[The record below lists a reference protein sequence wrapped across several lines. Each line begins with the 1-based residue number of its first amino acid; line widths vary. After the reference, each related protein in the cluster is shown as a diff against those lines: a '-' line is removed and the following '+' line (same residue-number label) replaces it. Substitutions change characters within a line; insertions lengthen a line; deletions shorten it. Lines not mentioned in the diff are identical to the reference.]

1 MHPGIFIRGL
11 PYEDNRTGGPK
22 GIQPALYSFFFFR
35 IISFA
40 FDFLLIIV

>member
-22 GIQPALYSFFFFR
+22 EYKQLYFLSF
-35 IISFA
+35 SFE
-40 FDFLLIIV
+40 